1 MSGDSNQAAKFDE
14 LVTENMMVHNLNVHS
29 FQKFAKGIN
38 MSSKN
43 LQGNVIGINFEKP
56 KMAALRNKLYVDII
70 NRKSVIEDE
79 MLAAVIKSSDCP
91 TFSFDGFYSDV

>member
-1 MSGDSNQAAKFDE
+1 MSGDSNQAAQFDN

-43 LQGNVIGINFEKP
+43 LQGNVIGLNLEKP
-56 KMAALRNKLYVDII
+56 KMAALRNQLYADII
-70 NRKSVIEDE
+70 NRKSEIEDE
-79 MLAAVIKSSDCP
+79 MLDAVLKSSDCP
-91 TFSFDGFYSDV
+91 TFAFDGFYSDV